1 MEVQTNSAI
10 LREKYQKIME
20 KFTYNGRE
28 PEEKERLRFL
38 FHNQWV
44 SVASLS
50 PEPQDWNAWTE
61 ECIQNADWPGL
72 CRIMNQR
79 IKSGMMPVIYGGYN
93 YERNFHCMLE
103 CFVCGNIGVVERL
116 LPQEL
121 VQVKNCNDP
130 FFPAAAHLF
139 IGLWYKDP
147 VVLEW
152 AIPDAEKFLEQKK
165 STMLEKA
172 MVSFLLDLAQ
182 GDMVKG
188 SEDLLEVCKGYSKDK
203 KYVLGKRPFCTFAH
217 GLYCLA
223 QLLLPEEVF
232 QTLEM
237 PKHKSF
243 LPEFAQWRQTHPN
256 PDLSLWFRYPED
268 MALLNEIYAAPP
280 AKLALRSPAPD
291 DPKQEWFAHGVK
303 WVDGY
308 VDELWDMGIGKG
320 RS

>member
-1 MEVQTNSAI
+1 MELQTDPAI
-10 LREKYQKIME
+10 LRKKYQKIME

-28 PEEKERLRFL
+28 PEEKERLRSL
-38 FHNQWV
+38 FHDQWV

-50 PEPQDWNAWTE
+50 PEPQDWSAWTE
-61 ECIQNADWPGL
+61 ECIRQADWPGL
-72 CRIMNQR
+72 CRVINQR
-79 IKSGMMPVIYGGYN
+79 VKSAMMPVIYGGYT

-103 CFVCGNIGVVERL
+103 CFACGNSQVVERL
-116 LPQEL
+116 LPPEL
-121 VQVKNCNDP
+121 ARVKNCNDP
-130 FFPAAAHLF
+130 FFPAAAHVT

-147 VVLEW
+147 AVLEW
-152 AIPDAEKFLEQKK
+152 AILDAEKFLEKK
-165 STMLEKA
+165 RANALEKA
-172 MVSFLLDLAQ
+172 MVAFLLDLAR

-188 SEDLLEVCKGYSKDK
+188 SEDLLEVCKGYSRDK
-203 KYVLGKRPFCTFAH
+203 KCVLGKRPFCTLAH

-223 QLLLPEEVF
+223 QVLLPEDTF
-232 QTLEM
+232 QALKM
-237 PKHKSF
+237 PKYKNF
-243 LPEFAQWRQTHPN
+243 LPEFARWRREHPD

-280 AKLALRSPAPD
+280 AKLVLWSPAPD
-291 DPKQEWFAHGVK
+291 DLKQEWSAHGVK

>member
-1 MEVQTNSAI
+1 MELQTNSAI

-61 ECIQNADWPGL
+61 ECIRQADWPGL

-93 YERNFHCMLE
+93 YERNFHCVLE
-103 CFVCGNIGVVERL
+103 CLACGNTGVVERL
-116 LPQEL
+116 LPPEL
-121 VQVKNCNDP
+121 AQVKNCNDP

-147 VVLEW
+147 AVLEW
-152 AIPDAEKFLEQKK
+152 AIPDAEKFLEQKR

-172 MVSFLLDLAQ
+172 MIAFLLDLAR

-188 SEDLLEVCKGYSKDK
+188 SEDLLEVCKGYSKNK

-217 GLYCLA
+217 GLCCLA

-232 QTLEM
+232 RTLEM

-243 LPEFAQWRQTHPN
+243 LPEFALWRREHPA

-268 MALLNEIYAAPP
+268 MALLNEIYAALP
-280 AKLALRSPAPD
+280 AKLVLRSPAPD

-308 VDELWDMGIGKG
+308 VDELWDMGIGRG
-320 RS
+320 RA